1 MAGGSSS
8 GDVNVSVV
16 NLSRCCPKSE
26 TIPETELLCLNRGCV
41 HVRVQTDRKQ
51 DFSEQAAALQ
61 RRGAKRYVRKSA
73 STPGAKVNTEP
84 DPEAVKP
91 WTKLTN

>member
-16 NLSRCCPKSE
+16 NLSRCRLKSE
-26 TIPETELLCLNRGCV
+26 TETSDLLCLNRGCV